1 MRTVSTTLRAAPLG
15 RRLVIT
21 TLSVDD
27 VAPLRRLAEL
37 GLRPGAPV
45 RCVRRTAG
53 GGRILDIA
61 GSRVAVGHDLLERI
75 TVAPADP
82 GGAGP

>member
-1 MRTVSTTLRAAPLG
+1 MTPVSTTLRAALLG

-53 GGRILDIA
+53 GGRIVDVA
-61 GSRVAVGHDLLERI
+61 GSRVALGRDLLERI
-75 TVAPADP
+75 TVVEADTV
-82 GGAGP
+82 GALS